1 MCLGQPAI
9 CSLLNY
15 VISSLKSG
23 SFTHTATFATIQLS
37 MAIVSG
43 LQSLDATSFK
53 KAVARQAHG
62 QFVESIPQLMESFP
76 RRPSPSQC
84 EDSDICRASLANMEN
99 ELLCDVFALFISSSF
114 FRSGEQDASSPPE
127 LKILQSFLKNAR
139 NTITK
144 ATCAFSQIQPMMLRE
159 SLPALRTLEK
169 SSSTR
174 QDWRTGLA
182 ETLAFNTQ
190 ASQEK
195 MIRKVEEICYDL
207 ENRCSDIEAPLRAVE
222 VERNKALQ
230 KADETQRLNR
240 ELELRLQEATGTIS
254 ALRQEIANLEG
265 HAENASGQ
273 IQELSERLDAARK
286 ELEEQRRE
294 TQDSVH
300 SEREKARTRELDL
313 IAAVTEKEDQL
324 EGLQDVVRK
333 KESMNAE
340 LRRILDA
347 VMEDKS
353 SLLEDKNALT
363 QEVAK
368 VKQQAEDLEA
378 ALVRKDEEIER
389 LLAIKDDTEARA
401 EILQNKVSVE

>member
-1 MCLGQPAI
+1 
-9 CSLLNY
+9 
-15 VISSLKSG
+15 
-23 SFTHTATFATIQLS
+23 

-53 KAVARQAHG
+53 TAVAKQAHG
-62 QFVESIPQLMESFP
+62 QFVESILQLMESFP

-84 EDSDICRASLANMEN
+84 EGSDACRASLVNMEN

-127 LKILQSFLKNAR
+127 LKILQSFMKNAR

-265 HAENASGQ
+265 HAENASAQ

-313 IAAVTEKEDQL
+313 IAALTEKEDQL
-324 EGLQDVVRK
+324 EGLQDVVRE